1 MIVQVTKG
9 VFNYRIPFY
18 RCLKSEC
25 SFHDLH
31 FSYRI
36 GISTASS
43 IVREVCRSIW
53 SIMRPEC
60 IPKPTKQLISRIA

>member
-18 RCLKSEC
+18 RYLKSEC

-43 IVREVCRSIW
+43 IVREVFGLSCVQNVFPNLQNS
-53 SIMRPEC
+53 
-60 IPKPTKQLISRIA
+60 